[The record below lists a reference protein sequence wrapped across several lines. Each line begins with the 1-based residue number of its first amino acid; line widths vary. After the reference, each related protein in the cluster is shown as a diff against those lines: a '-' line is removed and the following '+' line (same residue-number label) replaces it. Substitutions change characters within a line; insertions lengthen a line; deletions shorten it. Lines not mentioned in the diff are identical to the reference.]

1 MSALRA
7 LLLSV
12 LTFARDGN
20 LRRYCML
27 AAIDHSAV
35 IAT

>member
-7 LLLSV
+7 LLLAV
-12 LTFARDGN
+12 LTFARDEN
-20 LRRYCML
+20 LRHYCIL